1 MYNDEELM
9 NKARDFLRDS
19 SSHFKTQQVRMD
31 QDLQRYSGNFWSE
44 DLIKEWGRSDRPK
57 EVFNLWKVFINAIAS
72 PFSLSPYHIE
82 LEDKST
88 KELDDLQKSI
98 NAFEHNSDTKN
109 HIIEW
114 LSNTAVVGQGVA
126 TVSIIDK
133 SKDEQEIRLELIDDM
148 SCVALDPAINTTSG
162 SDAEMGAIVNWMS
175 LVKAKRLYG
184 EDVVSTSYPQILPP
198 MCDIGDQ
205 WAAKANMIQVV
216 NFYYKDTDGKVVF
229 SQICGLKVIKHEK
242 MPYTTIPI
250 IRMTGYKVKDVKRAN
265 DYIGV
270 VRATQSL
277 QLGANIG
284 YSTLMERMNRSPK
297 GNFLMPVGAI
307 EGLEKY
313 YQIAGSRESLLYLYN
328 GNIAPTPIK
337 ESFETGDLVNTISQ
351 CTTLMSNVLGIPI
364 TGINGLNLTDKTA
377 TEVLVQQTNSQSNV
391 SCFYTSAYEAIRTLG
406 RILIELYGFNADAT
420 DFSLQ
425 NGPDVITRNAKKRQE
440 LSLLVTLLP
449 DNMKPIVAK
458 YMADTLDDTMADS
471 LAKDI
476 VANMDP
482 NTKLVSDTDMDPNA
496 VHILNG
502 MKNALDQSMQE
513 LSKTKVENEELKK
526 QLDAL
531 NLQVLNMKG
540 QQELDWKKFQVSEQ
554 NKVRLEEAKIL
565 AQGVQIDNKA
575 KADADKTMLEGEKL
589 ALEADKISKDAAAKA
604 LDAINKEEQNAFI
617 PYSAG

>member
-1 MYNDEELM
+1 MYSDNELM
-9 NKARDFLRDS
+9 EKARTFLRES
-19 SSHFKTQQVRMD
+19 SSHYKTQQVRMD
-31 QDLQRYSGNFWSE
+31 QDLQRFSGNFWSKE
-44 DLIKEWGRSDRPK
+44 LISEWGRADRPK
-57 EVFNLWKVFINAIAS
+57 EVFNLWKVFCNAIAS

-82 LEDKST
+82 LEDKSD
-88 KELDDLQKSI
+88 KERENLQKTI

-126 TVSIIDK
+126 TISIIDK
-133 SKDEQEIRLELIDDM
+133 TEDRQEVMLELIDDM
-148 SCVALDPAINTTSG
+148 SCVALDPCINTTSG
-162 SDAEMGAIVNWMS
+162 SDAEMGAIVNYIG
-175 LVKAKRLYG
+175 LEKAKRLYG
-184 EDVVSTSYPQILPP
+184 EDVVGMSFPSTLPP
-198 MCDIGDQ
+198 MCDIGSQ
-205 WAAKANMIQVV
+205 WAAKENQVQLV

-229 SQICGLKVIKHEK
+229 AQICGLKVIKHKK

-250 IRMTGYKVKDVKRAN
+250 VRMTGYKVKDESHKT

-270 VRATQSL
+270 VRATWSL

-313 YQIAGSRESLLYLYN
+313 YQIAGSKESLLYLYN
-328 GNIAPTPIK
+328 GTVAPTPIK
-337 ESFETGDLVNTISQ
+337 ESFETADLVNTISQ

-364 TGINGLNLTDKTA
+364 TGINGLNLQDKTA

-391 SCFYTSAYEAIRTLG
+391 SCFYTSAYEAIRTVG
-406 RILIELYGFNADAT
+406 RILIELYGFDAEMT

-440 LSLLVTLLP
+440 LTMLNTLLP
-449 DNMKPIVAK
+449 ENMKPIVAK
-458 YMADTLDDTMADS
+458 YMADTLDDTMAAD

-502 MKNALDQSMQE
+502 MKNALDQTVQE
-513 LSKTKVENEELKK
+513 LSKSKQENLELKK
-526 QLDAL
+526 QLDAM
-531 NLQVLNMKG
+531 NLQILNMKG
-540 QQELDWKKFQVSEQ
+540 QQELDWKKFQISEQ
-554 NKVRLEEAKIL
+554 NKVRLEEAKVM
-565 AQGVQIDNKA
+565 AQGIQIDNKA
-575 KADADKTMLEGEKL
+575 KTDADKTMLEGERL
-589 ALEADKISKDAAAKA
+589 ALEADKIRKDAAAKA
-604 LDAINKEEQNAFI
+604 LDALNKEESNATL
-617 PYSAG
+617 PY